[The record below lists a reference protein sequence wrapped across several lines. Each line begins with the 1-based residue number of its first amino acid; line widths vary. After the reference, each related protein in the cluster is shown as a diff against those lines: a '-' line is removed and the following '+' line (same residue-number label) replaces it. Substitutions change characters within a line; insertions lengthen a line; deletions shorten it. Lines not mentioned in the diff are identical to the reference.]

1 MTLQKP
7 KTSLQLADAKELLF
21 DQVIETAHRAGCLIE
36 DYYDYTIYDDT
47 VVLTQIEAEARAIAG
62 LLTTENL
69 IEHIFKIVKRN
80 NSLLDETSKGL
91 IERAAELDAEPDG
104 G

>member
-1 MTLQKP
+1 MTLQL
-7 KTSLQLADAKELLF
+7 TDAKELLF
-21 DQVIETAHRAGCLIE
+21 DQVIKTANRAGCLIE

-69 IEHIFKIVKRN
+69 IEHIFQIVKRN
-80 NSLLDETSKGL
+80 NSLLDKTSKEL